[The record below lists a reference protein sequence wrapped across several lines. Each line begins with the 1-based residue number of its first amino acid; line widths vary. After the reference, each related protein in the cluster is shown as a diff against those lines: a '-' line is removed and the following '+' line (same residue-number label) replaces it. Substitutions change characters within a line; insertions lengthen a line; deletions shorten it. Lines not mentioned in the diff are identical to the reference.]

1 MDVRRPEVRKG
12 MDYYKLGMR
21 IRETRKKKAIS
32 QQELSYEIE
41 YSIPHISHVE
51 NGSTKLSVDFLVK
64 VANALDVTADQLLC
78 DSLNHSDKVFQENIL
93 ESLRDCSNQELR
105 IINQLVTDTKINL
118 RRNLGSKA

>member
-1 MDVRRPEVRKG
+1 M
-12 MDYYKLGMR
+12 
-21 IRETRKKKAIS
+21 
-32 QQELSYEIE
+32 
-41 YSIPHISHVE
+41 E